1 MAISQAVG
9 INSCADNRDML
20 AAGSE
25 TKTFEFNQ
33 GMQVVGWKPRC
44 NKYLKVMTTTA
55 NPHGTMTAT
64 APSAAH
70 LKVSQGIMT
79 SQAIMKRVLH
89 ANRDKENDMDAVLG
103 MTLVSDRVDP
113 NTEPHL
119 VTSDFFLELIN
130 SQVDNVLTL
139 PLP

>member
-1 MAISQAVG
+1 
-9 INSCADNRDML
+9 
-20 AAGSE
+20 
-25 TKTFEFNQ
+25 
-33 GMQVVGWKPRC
+33 
-44 NKYLKVMTTTA
+44 
-55 NPHGTMTAT
+55 MTAT

-79 SQAIMKRVLH
+79 SHMIMKRALH
-89 ANRDKENDMDAVLG
+89 AKRDGENDMDAVLG
-103 MTLVSDRVDP
+103 MTLVSDKVDP